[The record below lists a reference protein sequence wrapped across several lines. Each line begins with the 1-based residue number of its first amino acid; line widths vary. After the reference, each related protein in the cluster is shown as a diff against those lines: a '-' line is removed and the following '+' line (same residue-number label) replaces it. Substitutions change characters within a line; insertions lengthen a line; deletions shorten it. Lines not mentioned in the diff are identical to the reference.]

1 MILGVRGCA
10 LGLAFLCSFM
20 SQASSLSWSEDEALE
35 RLLYSEYHDDFARL
49 SNFHESQENKMFC
62 GVATATTLLNALEIG
77 NDSIPLDDSLVS
89 KEEREYLPDGD
100 WVPVF
105 HKWTQNT
112 VLSSQVKTKKQ
123 VLGQPVNGTDIQDY
137 GLQLRQFAGLLQ
149 IHGAEVDIHELKEL
163 RDIDIEK
170 KAMIEALNSDNQY
183 LAVNYSRRKV
193 GQKGGGHISPVAA
206 YDKASDTFLVLDV
219 NTVDH
224 MWHWIDSNELI
235 KAMNTSDGTH
245 YRGYVIVS
253 K

>member
-1 MILGVRGCA
+1 MKFNIKNSVLS
-10 LGLAFLCSFM
+10 LTLLCSFI
-20 SQASSLSWSEDEALE
+20 SQASSMAWGEDEALE
-35 RLLYSEYHDDFARL
+35 RLLHSEYHRDFARL

-77 NDSIPLDDSLVS
+77 SDSIPLDNSLIS
-89 KEEREYLPDGD
+89 KEERKYLPVGG
-100 WVPVF
+100 WEPVF

-123 VLGQPVNGTDIQDY
+123 ILGQPLKGINHRDY
-137 GLQLRQFAGLLQ
+137 GLQLRQFAGLLT
-149 IHGAEVDIHELKEL
+149 IHGAKVDIHELKEL

-170 KAMIEALNSDNQY
+170 QNMIEALSSSNRY

-193 GQKGGGHISPVAA
+193 GQHGGGHISPVAA
-206 YDKASDTFLVLDV
+206 YDKDSDSFLVLDV

-224 MWHWIDSNELI
+224 MWHWVDSNKLI
-235 KAMNTSDGTH
+235 KAMNTSDGKH